1 MERSGVEKPRIE
13 EQTKSIRREHIK
25 GAQGHHSSVPDTQLG
40 TLISRRNWTEYK
52 RLNEPAEVD
61 QQNIYTD
68 EKAKTHL
75 RIPRQF
81 LFRINID
88 CNQIDGVTGGPGS
101 KIRVVGHFLEDG
113 RNDAAGCAPTIRV

>member
-1 MERSGVEKPRIE
+1 MS
-13 EQTKSIRREHIK
+13 
-25 GAQGHHSSVPDTQLG
+25 
-40 TLISRRNWTEYK
+40 
-52 RLNEPAEVD
+52 
-61 QQNIYTD
+61 D

-101 KIRVVGHFLEDG
+101 KIWVVGHFLEDG
-113 RNDAAGCAPTIRV
+113 RNDAAGCAPTIRVRVSDNLMSAPLGAVWRVTVTRILDSLGVIVDHDQTTFRVRFGE